1 MSGGREVSET
11 VRFVGPLQSM
21 LIEEGYDPI
30 GWVALTGDAAE
41 AVAAHEL
48 ARRLELG
55 KRRGFGSVKVGAR
68 IGGSRWRTS
77 LFPQKSGGWFL
88 PVKKPVRLAEG
99 LDFGDEIEGELE
111 LL

>member
-1 MSGGREVSET
+1 MSDI
-11 VRFVGPLQSM
+11 VGFSGLLESM
-21 LIEEGYDPI
+21 VIEEGYDPI
-30 GWVALTGDAAE
+30 GWVALTGAAAE
-41 AVAAHEL
+41 AVAGHEL

-55 KRRGFGSVKVGAR
+55 KRRGFGSVKVAVQ
-68 IGGSRWRTS
+68 IGNSRWQTS

-99 LDFGDEIEGELE
+99 LDFGDEVAGELE

>member
-1 MSGGREVSET
+1 MSDT
-11 VRFVGPLQSM
+11 VRFTGPLEAM
-21 LIEEGYDPI
+21 VIEEGYDPI
-30 GWVALTGDAAE
+30 GWVALTGEAAE

-55 KRRGFGSVKVGAR
+55 KRRGFGSVKVTAR
-68 IGGSRWRTS
+68 IGDSRWQTS

-99 LDFGDEIEGELE
+99 LDFGGQIEGELE
-111 LL
+111 LH

>member
-1 MSGGREVSET
+1 VSDT
-11 VRFVGPLQSM
+11 VRFSGPLESM

-30 GWVALTGDAAE
+30 GWVALTGAAAD

-55 KRRGFGSVKVGAR
+55 KRRGFGSVKVTAR
-68 IGGSRWRTS
+68 IGGSRWQTS
-77 LFPQKSGGWFL
+77 LFPQKTGGWFL

-99 LDFGDEIEGELE
+99 LDFGDPVEGELE
-111 LL
+111 LQ

>member
-1 MSGGREVSET
+1 MSET
-11 VRFVGPLQSM
+11 IAFAGPLQAM
-21 LIEEGYDPI
+21 AIKDGYDPI
-30 GWVALTGDAAE
+30 GFVSLTGAAAE

-55 KRRGFGSVKVGAR
+55 RRRGFGSVKVAVTLGE
-68 IGGSRWRTS
+68 STWTTS

-88 PVKKPVRLAEG
+88 PIKKPVRVAEG
-99 LDFGDEIEGELE
+99 LAFGAPVEGELG